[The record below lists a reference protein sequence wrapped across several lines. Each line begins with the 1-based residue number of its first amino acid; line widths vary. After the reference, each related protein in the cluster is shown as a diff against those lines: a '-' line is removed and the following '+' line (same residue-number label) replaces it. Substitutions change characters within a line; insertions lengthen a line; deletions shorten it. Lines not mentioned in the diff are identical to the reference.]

1 MRRALICGVSGQDGA
16 YLAQYLLSKQYEVF
30 GGSRDIVKSDFSN
43 LAKLGIIDRVKLVDL
58 SIATPENIK
67 SVLSK
72 IEPSEIYNL
81 AGQSSVGISFEKP
94 EETRKSI
101 VDGTL
106 NLLESIRLS
115 GLRIRFFNAGSGEC
129 FGDTH
134 GVPANESTPFDPK
147 SPYAEA
153 KVAAFELVK
162 KYRDTHGLFAC
173 TGILFNHESPLRPT
187 RFVTQKIIRAAIEV
201 ANGSTSKLTLGNL
214 GIRRD
219 WGWSPEYVE
228 AMWLM
233 LQQDKPEDFVLAT
246 GVGNSLEAFI
256 HIVFEQLNLNWKE
269 HVVVDQAL
277 FRPNEAVEILAN
289 PAKAKAKL
297 GWSAKKSLKDVIEEM
312 LSEAKKGLYRN

>member
-43 LAKLGIIDRVKLVDL
+43 LAKLGIIDRVKLINL
-58 SIATPENIK
+58 SIADLENIQN
-67 SVLSK
+67 VLSK
-72 IEPSEIYNL
+72 TEPIEIYNL
-81 AGQSSVGISFEKP
+81 AGQSSVGLSFERP
-94 EETRKSI
+94 EETRESI
-101 VDGTL
+101 VDGTF
-106 NLLESIRLS
+106 NLLEAIRLS
-115 GLRIRFFNAGSGEC
+115 SLGIRFFNAGSGEC

-134 GVPANESTPFDPK
+134 GVPANESTSFDPK

-162 KYRDTHGLFAC
+162 NYRDIHGLFAC

-187 RFVTQKIIRAAIEV
+187 RFVTQKIIRAAIEI

-214 GIRRD
+214 GIQRD

-233 LQQDKPEDFVLAT
+233 LQQHKPEDFVLAT
-246 GVGNSLEAFI
+246 GVGNSLETFVS
-256 HIVFEQLNLNWKE
+256 IVFEQLGLDWKE
-269 HVVVDQAL
+269 HVLVDQAL
-277 FRPNEAVEILAN
+277 FRLNEAKEILAN
-289 PAKAKAKL
+289 PSKAKDKL
-297 GWSAKKSLKDVIEEM
+297 GWDAKMALKDVIAQM
-312 LSEAKKGLYRN
+312 LREAQKI

>member
-1 MRRALICGVSGQDGA
+1 MKRALVCGVSGQDGA

-30 GGSRDIVKSDFSN
+30 GSSRDILKTDFSN
-43 LAKLGIIDRVKLVDL
+43 LVKLGIFDRVKLVDL
-58 SIATPENIK
+58 SISESDKVK

-72 IEPSEIYNL
+72 TKPSEIYNL
-81 AGQSSVGISFEKP
+81 AGQSSVGISFERP
-94 EETRKSI
+94 EETRRSI
-101 VDGTL
+101 VDGTS
-106 NLLESIRLS
+106 NLLEAIRLS
-115 GLRIRFFNAGSGEC
+115 GLGIRFFNAGSGEC

-162 KYRDTHGLFAC
+162 KYRDTHDLFAC

-187 RFVTQKIIRAAIEV
+187 RFVTQKIIRTAIEIK
-201 ANGSTSKLTLGNL
+201 NGSTSKLRLGNL
-214 GIRRD
+214 GVQRD

-233 LQQDKPEDFVLAT
+233 LQQHEPEDFVLAT
-246 GVGNSLEAFI
+246 GVGHSLENFVC
-256 HIVFEQLNLNWKE
+256 IVFDQLKLNWKD
-269 HVVVDQAL
+269 HVLVDQSL

-297 GWSAKKSLKDVIEEM
+297 GWSTKKSLQDVIAEM
-312 LSEAKKGLYRN
+312 LSDAEKNGF

>member
-43 LAKLGIIDRVKLVDL
+43 LTKLGIIDRVKLVDL
-58 SIATPENIK
+58 SIAAPDSINN
-67 SVLSK
+67 VLSK
-72 IEPSEIYNL
+72 TEPSEIYNL

-101 VDGTL
+101 VDGTF
-106 NLLESIRLS
+106 NLLEVIRLS
-115 GLRIRFFNAGSGEC
+115 GLGIRFFNAGSGEC

-187 RFVTQKIIRAAIEV
+187 RFVTQKIIRAAIEI
-201 ANGSTSKLTLGNL
+201 ASGSTSKLILGNL
-214 GIRRD
+214 GIQRD

-233 LQQDKPEDFVLAT
+233 LQQPKPEDFVLAT
-246 GVGNSLEAFI
+246 GVGNSLETFVS
-256 HIVFEQLNLNWKE
+256 IVFEQLGLNWRD
-269 HVVVDQAL
+269 HVLVDQAL
-277 FRPNEAVEILAN
+277 FRPNEAMGILAN
-289 PAKAKAKL
+289 PSKAKDKL
-297 GWSAKKSLKDVIEEM
+297 GWTTKIALREVIAKM
-312 LSEAKKGLYRN
+312 LREAQRSEL